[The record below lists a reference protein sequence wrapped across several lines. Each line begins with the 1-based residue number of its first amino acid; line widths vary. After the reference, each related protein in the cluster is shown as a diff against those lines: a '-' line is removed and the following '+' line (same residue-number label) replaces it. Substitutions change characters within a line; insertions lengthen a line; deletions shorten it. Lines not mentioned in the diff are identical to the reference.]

1 MLKKKKAIELSINM
15 VILAVV
21 GLIVLVVIIAI
32 FTNVSSNAQNTFGS
46 GSEESCRTRGGECK
60 EDKFCD
66 DVPMPNICPDESKV
80 CCIPIET

>member
-46 GSEESCRTRGGECK
+46 GYDAIFAVLVHRGW
-60 EDKFCD
+60 
-66 DVPMPNICPDESKV
+66 
-80 CCIPIET
+80 